1 MQGYFR
7 ALCRLARVW
16 AQCEPSES
24 ENKTNDGNGGN
35 YIYGHVLIWLA
46 KSLPFPSLSPA
57 YLLLAHFERQPPDLL
72 PHSFHFS
79 LSLHLSIYLP
89 FSRFYHLCLCRQV
102 RRDVISLLLT
112 IYSHSDTAEARQ
124 KSQSAWHQS
133 DRAAL
138 SLTVNQ
144 LFDIFSALWQ
154 SFKKALSRDI
164 NIFKLTE
171 RVGEKLDDGH
181 ENHAR
186 QCLCRNTQT
195 CCRQNPTGR
204 INCMALCISA
214 NLGYSKALCLCA
226 SDLDFLKGQCVTL

>member
-35 YIYGHVLIWLA
+35 YIYGHVLIWLVVTPFSI
-46 KSLPFPSLSPA
+46 SLPCLSP
-57 YLLLAHFERQPPDLL
+57 
-72 PHSFHFS
+72 FS
-79 LSLHLSIYLP
+79 SLWTTATRSASPLFPFLTLSTSIYLP

-112 IYSHSDTAEARQ
+112 IYSHSDIAEARQ

-226 SDLDFLKGQCVTL
+226 SDLDFLKGHSVTI